1 VVYLRSIQ
9 LDQDA
14 ATAEIDTGV
23 AAGAR
28 VIVTAADESLTDPDA
43 IDAAVDAWLAQAAD
57 PASDD
62 YLTYGGLLFN
72 NPAGQGAN
80 SCARCHTPG
89 YSYGAVDEAATEALL
104 AEWPRLA
111 DSGILTGWQPG
122 QGHVGPSLSGVTA
135 HFPTAAKQADFVRT
149 GSEVGVGYGNA
160 RGGTGVMPGFGGRVD
175 DDLTD
180 PDTGASVSYSRLL
193 TPEQID
199 AIVAYE
205 RSL

>member
-1 VVYLRSIQ
+1 M
-9 LDQDA
+9 
-14 ATAEIDTGV
+14 
-23 AAGAR
+23 
-28 VIVTAADESLTDPDA
+28 
-43 IDAAVDAWLAQAAD
+43 
-57 PASDD
+57 
-62 YLTYGGLLFN
+62 
-72 NPAGQGAN
+72 
-80 SCARCHTPG
+80 
-89 YSYGAVDEAATEALL
+89 
-104 AEWPRLA
+104 
-111 DSGILTGWQPG
+111 
-122 QGHVGPSLSGVTA
+122 
-135 HFPTAAKQADFVRT
+135 RT